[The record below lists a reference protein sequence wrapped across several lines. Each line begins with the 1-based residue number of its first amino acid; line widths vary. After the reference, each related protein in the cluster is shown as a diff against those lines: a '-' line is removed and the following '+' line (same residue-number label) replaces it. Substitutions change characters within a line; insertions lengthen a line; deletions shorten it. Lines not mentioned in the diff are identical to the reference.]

1 MIVKFL
7 EPKFVNK
14 KVIVDSGDKEIIQIP
29 NGFYT
34 VKMEVS
40 DISTFR
46 EAINERTGKTYK
58 TRSFL
63 KIDEGWLLVKHSMDE
78 LSQMKKRIYNTI
90 EIKGF
95 RK

>member
-29 NGFYT
+29 DGFYT

>member
-7 EPKFVNK
+7 EPKFIRK
-14 KVIVDSGDKEIIQIP
+14 KITLESGDKEVIDIP

-34 VKMEVS
+34 VKMEV
-40 DISTFR
+40 DNISTFR

-63 KIDEGWLLVKHSMDE
+63 KIDEGWLLVKHSINE
-78 LSQMKKRIYNTI
+78 LSQMKKQIYNTV